1 MVCFQAVEDDLDII
15 SGRIRAAMCRSVE
28 DIISIGEDLCR
39 IKAKLP
45 HGQSGSYIMEK
56 FSFSERAAQNYMN
69 AAAAFKGKTA
79 TVAHLSPT
87 ALYELA
93 ANSILRPSV
102 RRMLRFSINLTLA
115 PDEIEIRLRAARQE
129 AQLKLKEE
137 RAAAAVQRL
146 STEELKRRER
156 NERKRSR

>member
-1 MVCFQAVEDDLDII
+1 
-15 SGRIRAAMCRSVE
+15 
-28 DIISIGEDLCR
+28 
-39 IKAKLP
+39 
-45 HGQSGSYIMEK
+45 
-56 FSFSERAAQNYMN
+56 MN
-69 AAAAFKGKTA
+69 
-79 TVAHLSPT
+79 S
-87 ALYELA
+87 
-93 ANSILRPSV
+93 
-102 RRMLRFSINLTLA
+102 TLA